1 MGYLKKNFPE
11 NYNFQSISLRAFIV
25 KAFIEFKKQTQKI
38 FIILTVLGKLLYS
51 YVVSQYKN
59 TFNLASLP
67 QGLPSAFRKKTIW
80 TIRLFYSQESR
91 NCTLWNL
98 ESLEGPTSG
107 YT

>member
-11 NYNFQSISLRAFIV
+11 KYNFQSTSLRAFIV
-25 KAFIEFKKQTQKI
+25 RAFIELKKQTQKI

-67 QGLPSAFRKKTIW
+67 HRLPSAFRKKK
-80 TIRLFYSQESR
+80 
-91 NCTLWNL
+91 
-98 ESLEGPTSG
+98 TSG
-107 YT
+107 PLDCFIVRSQRIALCGI

>member
-1 MGYLKKNFPE
+1 MCYLKKNFPE
-11 NYNFQSISLRAFIV
+11 NYNFQSTSLRAFIV

-67 QGLPSAFRKKTIW
+67 QGLPSAFRKKPSGPLDCFIV
-80 TIRLFYSQESR
+80 RSQGIAL
-91 NCTLWNL
+91 C
-98 ESLEGPTSG
+98 GI
-107 YT
+107 